1 SSAGIRPSR
10 TASYWKITSYPVSSK
25 PRSRPSSTTT
35 TTAVTTRASTISPQP
50 MSTAD
55 AVQPSWQ
62 NGKGSNDRLL
72 PTAACSIN
80 CGPSNSTTSV
90 SQNLPYFT
98 RLVVPKTLTTDS
110 AQIYQAKPGRMA
122 A

>member
-1 SSAGIRPSR
+1 MHVAP
-10 TASYWKITSYPVSSK
+10 KTSGSNCKFLPCAE
-25 PRSRPSSTTT
+25 PTNPSSRFSSTPTP
-35 TTAVTTRASTISPQP
+35 TAVTTRASTISPQP

-80 CGPSNSTTSV
+80 CGPSNSTTSM

-98 RLVVPKTLTTDS
+98 RLVVSKTLTTDTPGATLRA
-110 AQIYQAKPGRMA
+110 AQYLARL
-122 A
+122 

>member
-1 SSAGIRPSR
+1 
-10 TASYWKITSYPVSSK
+10 
-25 PRSRPSSTTT
+25 
-35 TTAVTTRASTISPQP
+35 

-72 PTAACSIN
+72 PTAACSTN
-80 CGPSNSTTSV
+80 CGPSNSTTSR

-98 RLVVPKTLTTDS
+98 RLVVSKTLTTDS
-110 AQIYQAKPGRMA
+110 SPSTRLIERVAPVEGDGEHDAQRTKSRRCENPELLMHSV
-122 A
+122 